1 MCYRRVLTLWASVL
15 LSMVLVAC
23 GGGGG
28 GTSSSGDVNPFV
40 RAAAAAVG
48 LDRFLLYPNPVQLDD
63 GTFQVGAAEY
73 AVAYYRAVDPNND
86 RDTLAKFKAFNSIGV
101 TTGGH
106 SEYNVIV
113 GDQRDLGYGRKMTAH
128 RKPDGTLAF
137 VVENYLV
144 GAYGGYSPLNL
155 EAAIKGVDQWHLGT
169 NAIEFS
175 PGPLAGSGGRPADG
189 SFVKFYTYDPKTGAR
204 LNTISL
210 DGRPAKAMPTVCT
223 SCHGGRGDPL
233 TPPDAGGNKLFALV
247 MNSYSQH
254 RGDVQ
259 ARLHPFEPASFDFST
274 IPGFSR
280 AEQEAAIK
288 EINKLVLCSFPLPT
302 GTVATRP
309 EDLCRRVAIQDEY
322 QGAAATHLK
331 AMYGGDP
338 PPVNPAANGMPNPIT
353 FTVDNYVEASWDVA
367 GQRPLYLT
375 VQAEACRVC
384 HLLRGTGNQADIS
397 FETFQHFDSYKDR
410 IKAHI
415 VDRGNMPLA
424 KLIYDKF
431 HSTVA
436 MLQTMASYLKSI
448 TPGGSFADGDLRPER
463 PIADPG
469 PDRVVKPGTTTLSAA
484 MSLFSTGYQW
494 TLVGGPAGATLLNT
508 TSATPTFTALAD
520 GLYQVQLVT
529 TKGAATSAAA
539 VLQIAVDSNLPYDPA
554 TLNFAAI
561 KTTLQTTLGDCVSCH
576 TAGGNGL
583 VVPPIWY
590 SSYDRA
596 GTGLGTENSVLND
609 HFYYTEL
616 RGRVNLT
623 DWIASPLLRKPSGNH
638 HNGLERAN
646 FRVTGNPPGHADRAD
661 YDKFVSWIVRG
672 APQF

>member
-424 KLIYDKF
+424 KIVYDAF
-431 HSTVA
+431 YGSSSPETLA
-436 MLQTMASYLKSI
+436 TFLQDRGFTAKDSAGRALK
-448 TPGGSFADGDLRPER
+448 PGRPLAD
-463 PIADPG
+463 AG
-469 PDRVVKPGTTTLSAA
+469 PDRVVRAGITVLSAA
-484 MSLFSTGYQW
+484 KSLFANGYQW
-494 TLVGGPAGATLLNT
+494 SVVSGPAGGAALSNATSVDATFNATVDGTYVVQLIATNGT
-508 TSATPTFTALAD
+508 TAGTPTQLRIVVDSQLALA
-520 GLYQVQLVT
+520 
-529 TKGAATSAAA
+529 
-539 VLQIAVDSNLPYDPA
+539 PA
-554 TLNFAAI
+554 NIRFADI
-561 KTTLQTTLGDCVSCH
+561 KTV
-576 TAGGNGL
+576 
-583 VVPPIWY
+583 
-590 SSYDRA
+590 
-596 GTGLGTENSVLND
+596 
-609 HFYYTEL
+609 
-616 RGRVNLT
+616 
-623 DWIASPLLRKPSGNH
+623 
-638 HNGLERAN
+638 
-646 FRVTGNPPGHADRAD
+646 
-661 YDKFVSWIVRG
+661 
-672 APQF
+672 